1 VQVTREVANLTRCAF
16 DPGSFPHVMIID
28 LTTIGELDDKERKH
42 LELSVYVGYAL
53 ERAQK
58 FEQAVALLIALSRAD
73 DRLDDNEAFRA
84 DLDRLMSKRMV
95 DLLHRCVE
103 QALITQE
110 VADHCERA
118 RKRRNK
124 FVHGFFREYDLHTK
138 LGLFAAWAD
147 VQASHSLFDAV
158 HGLLAEAVAA
168 AITSLGFTEEE
179 VEQSQALVRELQE
192 KDWT

>member
-1 VQVTREVANLTRCAF
+1 
-16 DPGSFPHVMIID
+16 MIID
-28 LTTIGELDDKERKH
+28 LTDLGNMDDKERKH

-58 FEQAVALLIALSRAD
+58 FEQAVALLMALSRAK

-84 DLDRLMSKRMV
+84 DLYRLMSKRMV
-95 DLLHRCVE
+95 DLLRRCVE
-103 QALITQE
+103 QELITQE

-124 FVHGFFREYDLHTK
+124 FVHGFFREHDLHTK
-138 LGLFAAWAD
+138 MGLFKAWAD

-158 HGLLAEAVAA
+158 HGLLAAAVAEAVAL
-168 AITSLGFTEEE
+168 LGFTAED
-179 VEQSQALVRELQE
+179 VEQGQALVRQMQE
-192 KDWT
+192 KDWS

>member
-1 VQVTREVANLTRCAF
+1 
-16 DPGSFPHVMIID
+16 MIID
-28 LTTIGELDDKERKH
+28 LTNIGALDDKDRRH

-58 FEQAVALLIALSRAD
+58 FEQAVALLIALSRAG
-73 DRLDDNEAFRA
+73 DRLDDYEVFRA

-95 DLLHRCVE
+95 VLLRRCVE
-103 QALITQE
+103 QDLITQE

-124 FVHGFFREYDLHTK
+124 FVHGFFREHDLHTK
-138 LGLFAAWAD
+138 MGLFKAWAD

-158 HGLLAEAVAA
+158 HGLLADAVAD
-168 AITSLGFTEEE
+168 AITLLGFTDEE
-179 VEQSQALVRELQE
+179 VEKGQELVREIQE